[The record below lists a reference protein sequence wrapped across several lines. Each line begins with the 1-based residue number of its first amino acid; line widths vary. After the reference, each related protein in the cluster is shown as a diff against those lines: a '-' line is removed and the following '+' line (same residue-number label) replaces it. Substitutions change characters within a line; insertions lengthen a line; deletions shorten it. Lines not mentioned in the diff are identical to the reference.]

1 MSASIH
7 KQRYEKVVSIVHNN
21 TTPKQPPMIH
31 KTQVRLI
38 ASYSDVPPKQV
49 DKKLMVAK
57 NNGDIVG
64 HKDRYVSVDADRLDR
79 AIDAVVEQVP
89 VDQTLLGKLNTA
101 RMRLD

>member
-1 MSASIH
+1 
-7 KQRYEKVVSIVHNN
+7 
-21 TTPKQPPMIH
+21 MIH
-31 KTQVRLI
+31 KKHVKVI
-38 ASYSDVPPKQV
+38 ASYSDVPPEQV

-64 HKDRYVSVDADRLDR
+64 HKDRYVSVDADRLSR
-79 AIDAVVEQVP
+79 AIDAVVKHVP